1 MKYLLIFTLL
11 FFSMHAEEK
20 QSVTLGLGPY
30 VQTQPYKNVSPIFVP
45 SPVIFFD
52 NSIFYIRWS
61 RLGVY
66 FLGNKG
72 DEFSWGFSLTA
83 QPRTYGY
90 TADDSSYLKGMDER
104 KNTFEGGLAFSASYN
119 DSYVETML
127 LTDLFERYDSW
138 IFKTEVGS
146 KYTIG
151 KFKFY
156 PSFIAIY
163 QSANF
168 VNYYYGVK
176 ANEARANRPQYTPN
190 AGFQL
195 GVQTYISYPLT
206 KKLSVFLNLRA
217 DVLPKS
223 AQDSP
228 LIDTPFIY
236 SGLASLIYTFQ
247 Y

>member
-1 MKYLLIFTLL
+1 MKYLLILTLL

-30 VQTQPYKNVSPIFVP
+30 VQTQPYKSVSPIFVP

-72 DEFSWGFSLTA
+72 DEFSWGFSITA

-90 TADDSSYLKGMDER
+90 TADDSSALSGMDER
-104 KNTFEGGLAFSASYN
+104 KNTFEGGLAFSASYK
-119 DSYVETML
+119 DSYIETML

-146 KYTIG
+146 KYTLG
-151 KFKFY
+151 KVKFY

-163 QSANF
+163 QSADF

-176 ANEARANRPQYTPN
+176 ETEARINRPQYTPG
-190 AGFQL
+190 AGFQF
-195 GVQTYISYPLT
+195 GAQTYISYPLT
-206 KKLSVFLNLRA
+206 KKLSVFVNLRA
-217 DVLPKS
+217 DVLPKT

-236 SGLASLIYTFQ
+236 SGLASLIYTFE